1 MAGIGKNQLFLSPT
15 QQTCTCVFLLCQTP
29 SGQGWKE
36 NTTQGRVQT
45 ENRQIFTAVL
55 QKFTRCPQA
64 GLCFCCICVTINL
77 ISAPDLLQST
87 PEPASGLMGRVL
99 VEGCRRHGRG
109 SPLHHVLA
117 RVSVC
122 QSFPAYETET
132 TACLDALT
140 GPRGEG

>member
-1 MAGIGKNQLFLSPT
+1 MRDTGLRLCPQYKHLDLELKWQSVWLGLVRINCFCHPF

-36 NTTQGRVQT
+36 NSTQGRVQT

-64 GLCFCCICVTINL
+64 GLCFCCICATINL
-77 ISAPDLLQST
+77 ISGPDLLQST

-109 SPLHHVLA
+109 PG
-117 RVSVC
+117 C
-122 QSFPAYETET
+122 ITY
-132 TACLDALT
+132 
-140 GPRGEG
+140 